1 MHRNESYSENNNEN
15 NTGNTEQPKRLQ
27 RHWII
32 SISIIIFASFA
43 VTLALLLIFV
53 NRAPDKPKT
62 TVTTTIPVTTTRQ
75 PGSKL

>member
-1 MHRNESYSENNNEN
+1 M
-15 NTGNTEQPKRLQ
+15 K
-27 RHWII
+27 II
-32 SISIIIFASFA
+32 LEI
-43 VTLALLLIFV
+43 IFV